1 MLNISC
7 FKSIYRHSEI
17 SFVIWFLLILTFMA
31 LGATTATSA
40 TDNSSEET
48 VELQIVALNDF
59 HGQIEPPSGNVTL
72 YYNSTH
78 DPFKA
83 EVGGASY
90 LVTQIKALKATNP
103 NTIIVSA
110 GDCIGASPLV
120 SALFHDEP
128 TIEALSE
135 IGLDYSAVGNHEF
148 DKGVLEL
155 QRMQYGCCHQVDGC
169 QDKDRFVGAGYYYLT
184 ANVINSTD
192 GNNTANSTDSTNST
206 LFPAYK
212 IREIEGIPVAFI
224 GVSLKDTPSIV
235 APSGIRGLEFLD
247 EADSIN
253 AAVGELKEMGIET
266 IIVLI
271 HDGGKQ
277 EGLPS
282 ESKNFSGSII
292 DIVKRS
298 DKEVDVFVTG
308 HTHQAYVSTIDG
320 RIVTQAGSQ
329 GKFLT
334 DIDLVISK
342 KTGDVLLNRTRAK
355 NVAVTRDVPEDSDT
369 SEIVEKYSLLATP
382 EAQKIIGSITAD
394 ISKTQIGS
402 GESALGDVIADTMLN
417 ATRQDGAKVA
427 FMNIGGIR
435 TDLNY
440 KASDSEGQGNVT
452 YGEAFSVLPFS
463 NSLVSMNLTGRQID
477 ELLER
482 QFDNPA
488 TGRNSILQISHGF
501 NYTWNRSAPSGQ
513 KVDINSI
520 KINGK
525 AIGPEA
531 SYRIATNSFLADGGD
546 NFSVFKAG
554 KDRVCGIS
562 DLDAFIEYFKAF
574 SPVSP
579 GKMNRIAV
587 MG

>member
-1 MLNISC
+1 MVLGT
-7 FKSIYRHSEI
+7 SI
-17 SFVIWFLLILTFMA
+17 
-31 LGATTATSA
+31 ATSA
-40 TDNSSEET
+40 PVNSTEET

-59 HGQIEPPSGNVTL
+59 HGQLDPPSGNLTL
-72 YYNSTH
+72 YYNRTH
-78 DPFKA
+78 NPFKVEA
-83 EVGGASY
+83 GGASY
-90 LVTQIKALKATNP
+90 LATQIKALQATNP
-103 NTIIVSA
+103 NTVIVSA

-155 QRMQYGCCHQVDGC
+155 QRMQYGCCHNVDGC

-184 ANVINSTD
+184 ANVVNS
-192 GNNTANSTDSTNST
+192 STNST
-206 LFPAYK
+206 LFPPYK

-224 GVSLKDTPSIV
+224 GVSLKDTPTIV
-235 APSGIRGLEFLD
+235 APSGVRGLAFLD

-253 AAVGELKEMGIET
+253 AVVRELKEKGIKT

-292 DIVKRS
+292 DVVKRC

-308 HTHQAYVSTIDG
+308 HTHQSYVSTIDG
-320 RIVTQAGSQ
+320 RVVTQAGSQ

-342 KTGDVLLNRTRAK
+342 ETGDVLLARAK
-355 NVAVTRDVPEDSDT
+355 NVAVTRDVPKDSDI
-369 SEIVEKYSLLATP
+369 SEIVEKYSTLVAP
-382 EAQKIIGSITAD
+382 KAQKVIGSITAD
-394 ISKTQIGS
+394 ISKKQSDS
-402 GESALGDVIADTMLN
+402 GESALGDVIADTQLYS
-417 ATRQDGAKVA
+417 ASQEGSVVT

-435 TDLNY
+435 TDLLY
-440 KASDSEGQGNVT
+440 KAIGNEGPGNVT
-452 YGEAFSVLPFS
+452 YGEAFSVQPFS
-463 NSLVSMNLTGRQID
+463 NSIVTMNLTGSQID
-477 ELLER
+477 ELLEK

-488 TGRNSILQISHGF
+488 PGRNSILQVSRGF
-501 NYTWNRSAPSGQ
+501 NYSWSRSAPSGQ

-520 KINGK
+520 KVNGK
-525 AIGPEA
+525 PIDPKG
-531 SYRIATNSFLADGGD
+531 SYRIAANNFLADGGD

-554 KDRVCGIS
+554 VDRVCGIG
-562 DLDAFIEYFKAF
+562 DLDAFIEYFQAF

-579 GKMNRIAV
+579 GRMDRIAV
-587 MG
+587 IG